1 MCGEERGMKNT
12 EHFALCERVRYCDDF
27 PAGGRPPGERSVF
40 DYIARIRSHGLLV
53 TARTSPNIQR
63 AIDRVSSAL
72 LLEESPE
79 VYIINDPLAN
89 AHAPAMPAQSRPVVV
104 LHSGLFSL
112 LSLKEVEFAIG
123 HELGHFGC
131 GHRRTAEQKSTTH
144 VAALRALA
152 AERAAEVTADRLG
165 LIAVGS
171 MFTAARVM
179 VKMACGL
186 RGDDISLDVDGF
198 LAQLE
203 RSPEEMSREWE
214 LYESHPALP
223 LRLWAL
229 LRFGESDSYITVTG
243 AGDGGLPLAGVDA
256 AIRARFGESGDGRL
270 ARIEER
276 EQGVHVVWAALAA
289 ATEDGVVTSVER
301 DALRRTVGEE
311 LAAQGLTYVKEH
323 GREAVQEKFLAAL
336 GTISQLAP
344 SARASFVERF
354 CSFCELAGRELS
366 SLRAWKR
373 VRACKPSE

>member
-1 MCGEERGMKNT
+1 MG
-12 EHFALCERVRYCDDF
+12 AVR
-27 PAGGRPPGERSVF
+27 
-40 DYIARIRSHGLLV
+40 IA
-53 TARTSPNIQR
+53 
-63 AIDRVSSAL
+63 
-72 LLEESPE
+72 
-79 VYIINDPLAN
+79 
-89 AHAPAMPAQSRPVVV
+89 
-104 LHSGLFSL
+104 
-112 LSLKEVEFAIG
+112 
-123 HELGHFGC
+123 
-131 GHRRTAEQKSTTH
+131 
-144 VAALRALA
+144 
-152 AERAAEVTADRLG
+152 
-165 LIAVGS
+165 
-171 MFTAARVM
+171 
-179 VKMACGL
+179 
-186 RGDDISLDVDGF
+186 
-198 LAQLE
+198 
-203 RSPEEMSREWE
+203 
-214 LYESHPALP
+214 PALP

-344 SARASFVERF
+344 PARTAFVERF